1 MVSSFDVRPLTAS
14 RRRTLEWIVLALAL
28 WRVLAVRWTPI
39 VTEDSLGY
47 LERARSP
54 LSTGFVVDGYRQI
67 GYPLW
72 LWFVEHTTAPLG
84 FDRLFAGSSSPS
96 GCCWC
101 WRRSRC
107 GGYFGCGRRPLW
119 FVTSAGMVV
128 TSNFVLNE
136 GVLFSLAMLAA
147 AAVLGAATTV
157 APLTGVRPPAR
168 PGRWLVVAMAV
179 VSVATVLK
187 LQYVLLGLPIVP
199 TLWALQPR
207 GLRMKPVLAAG
218 GAMALLLTVMVVGQT
233 LENSREYHDPTPVSE
248 QAHAQWWGAY
258 RTVFH
263 TDPETAELSG
273 VQRFRGDGFESFYFP
288 LIDSEPDYRVRR
300 ELAERQIDDLFA
312 AAGTSRAREH
322 WKAFRGGLAGGRHD
336 DLSFYLPPVFSGPP
350 ETGLTINSAARDLG
364 TDALLDEVNDGRTP
378 GDLTPGGVVTVV
390 QRVGADQRWLYPGLA
405 VLSLLIAALGWT
417 LGGRERWI
425 GPAAALGHV
434 LSVALL
440 ATGFIDIQR
449 YLAPYVVA
457 STCVGLWAI
466 AAAAHRAS
474 VGRNDERPPAAC
486 ADARPE
492 PAAASVERR

>member
-1 MVSSFDVRPLTAS
+1 M
-14 RRRTLEWIVLALAL
+14 LALAL

-84 FDRLFAGSSSPS
+84 FDRLFGIVVAQRLLLVLAVLAL
-96 GCCWC
+96 
-101 WRRSRC
+101 WRVLRLWSA
-107 GGYFGCGRRPLW
+107 PVLW

-147 AAVLGAATTV
+147 AAVLGAVTTV

-263 TDPETAELSG
+263 TDPETAERPG

-312 AAGTSRAREH
+312 AAGTSREREH

-492 PAAASVERR
+492 PAPASVERR